1 MNFAALVPA
10 TLIGFGT
17 YHFLVGVP
25 SVLSLRWLRKVG
37 SFFYKL
43 KISENPD
50 PQFEYVLKP
59 LGLYALFVSFVSFLM
74 ATEADPKL
82 QRCYL
87 LICAFLLI
95 ARGVCRLAYR
105 QLFVRAFATSPGRN
119 RANAFLTFALGA
131 YFIALFALTN

>member
-1 MNFAALVPA
+1 MVILSLYVFA
-10 TLIGFGT
+10 G

-25 SVLSLRWLRKVG
+25 SVLSLAWLRRVG

-43 KISENPD
+43 KIAEHPD

-59 LGLYALFVSFVSFLM
+59 LGLYAVFVSLVTFMIAS
-74 ATEADPKL
+74 EAPLSL

-95 ARGVCRLAYR
+95 ARGLCRLTYR
-105 QLFVRAFATSPGRN
+105 DLFVRAFGTTPARN
-119 RANAFLTFALGA
+119 RGNAMLTFALGA
-131 YFIALFALTN
+131 WFIALYVLSR